1 MRIAA
6 ATLAPKIRIS
16 YKCTPFRLPYDL
28 YFVVCKIDTTELLV
42 LCMLVHKRTL
52 VVCLVHRDHTH
63 LSLLESDEAL
73 ACAEETRTLGTKSL
87 PDAFGVD
94 FLRGGL
100 AKTGNLTTPP
110 PRTSSSSFARFTHN
124 IHEKKKYK
132 DIDPIPSIQI
142 YTEHKAKGQRKCKS
156 QKHCKH
162 KKRKR
167 KNTKPTRSP
176 FEKTNNEQR
185 LYQNKNTPTV
195 RYHRRNDHKTKRTTQ
210 IT

>member
-6 ATLAPKIRIS
+6 ATLAPKIRTS

-28 YFVVCKIDTTELLV
+28 YFVVCKIDTTALLV

-94 FLRGGL
+94 FLRGRL
-100 AKTGNLTTPP
+100 ATTGNLTTPP
-110 PRTSSSSFARFTHN
+110 LALLLPRLQDSHATFMKN
-124 IHEKKKYK
+124 YK
-132 DIDPIPSIQI
+132 EIDPIPKMSNI
-142 YTEHKAKGQRKCKS
+142 
-156 QKHCKH
+156 
-162 KKRKR
+162 
-167 KNTKPTRSP
+167 
-176 FEKTNNEQR
+176 
-185 LYQNKNTPTV
+185 
-195 RYHRRNDHKTKRTTQ
+195 HRT
-210 IT
+210 